1 MHLVM
6 LALPFVLRGL
16 ISSVIADISYMI
28 EQSVPGDRLH
38 GVAPPLDPTDSILE
52 VLNEFMVWYLTVRA
66 PVISN
71 LALMVWLSLKPWQL
85 ILLRV

>member
-28 EQSVPGDRLH
+28 EQLVPGDRLH
-38 GVAPPLDPTDSILE
+38 GVAPPLDPTAQS
-52 VLNEFMVWYLTVRA
+52 WK
-66 PVISN
+66 S
-71 LALMVWLSLKPWQL
+71 
-85 ILLRV
+85 

>member
-1 MHLVM
+1 MNFQVYNKKSSTFTGHRMHLVM

-38 GVAPPLDPTDSILE
+38 GVAPPVDPTDSILE
-52 VLNEFMVWYLTVRA
+52 VLNTFTVWYLTARA
-66 PVISN
+66 PVIG
-71 LALMVWLSLKPWQL
+71 K
-85 ILLRV
+85 